1 MESNRFLIDYLPPY
15 LAEYQE
21 MKLIMETEQPEVGQL
36 WNEHSQSLDNMF
48 LQTADEPSVS
58 RYESMLGISLNP
70 TLSLN
75 ERRFQLQLKF
85 NEQLPYTLRA
95 LNQKLETV
103 CGPGEFDIE
112 LVSSEYKLT
121 VKVGLT
127 SKQNLQS
134 VKEMVERMV
143 PCNLIWT
150 VTLKYN
156 QHETLAQYTHEH
168 LGQYTHNQLRNEV
181 LT

>member
-1 MESNRFLIDYLPPY
+1 MESNRFLINYLPPF
-15 LAEYQE
+15 LADYQE
-21 MKLIMETEQPEVGQL
+21 IQQIMGTEQPEIDQL
-36 WNEHSQSLDNMF
+36 WSEHGQSLDNMF
-48 LQTADEPSVS
+48 LQTADEPSIS
-58 RYESMLGISLNP
+58 RYESMLGISPNP

-75 ERRFQLQLKF
+75 ERKFQLQLKF

-112 LVSSEYKLT
+112 LVSSEYRLM

-127 SKQNLQS
+127 SKQNLQAIQ
-134 VKEMVERMV
+134 EMMERMV

-168 LGQYTHNQLRNEV
+168 LGQYTHEQLRNEV